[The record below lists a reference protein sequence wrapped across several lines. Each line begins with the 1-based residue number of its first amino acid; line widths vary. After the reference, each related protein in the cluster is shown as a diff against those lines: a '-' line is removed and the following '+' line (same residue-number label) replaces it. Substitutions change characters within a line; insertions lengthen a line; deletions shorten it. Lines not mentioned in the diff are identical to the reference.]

1 MLPII
6 SALILVLAVS
16 LDGFAVGIMY
26 GLRKIRIPIISV
38 TIISFCSGLIIFASM
53 QIGTFLMRFLSVKT
67 AEGIGACI
75 LIGIGMWAVARMF
88 SAREHTKEVQEHHSS
103 SSDTLVHK
111 RTIISIELKTLGLV
125 VEILKRP
132 AAADVDRSGNISS
145 GEAALLGI
153 ALSFDAF
160 GAGIGAAMIGLSP
173 WLTPILI
180 ALASGLFL
188 TAGLKIGYLIS
199 KVAWVRS
206 LSIFPGLLLIVI
218 GVFKLM

>member
-53 QIGTFLMRFLSVKT
+53 QIGSFLMRFLSPAT

-75 LIGIGMWAVARMF
+75 LIAIGIWAIARMF
-88 SAREHTKEVQEHHSS
+88 THEDHKENPKKGQLDHPAG
-103 SSDTLVHK
+103 K
-111 RTIISIELKTLGLV
+111 RTIISIEFKTLGLV

-132 AAADVDRSGNISS
+132 ASADMDRSGNISS

-153 ALSFDAF
+153 ALSLDAF

-173 WLTPILI
+173 WLTPIMI

-188 TAGLKIGYLIS
+188 TAGLKIGYLVS
-199 KVAWVRS
+199 KVSWIRS
-206 LSIFPGLLLIVI
+206 LTLFPGLMLIII
-218 GVFKLM
+218 GVFKLL